1 MGFGQFAATSQ
12 FYLYGTKHCTQTGY
26 AKHRKEYAEYA
37 DDLLETDLSLEGKV
51 YIVTGGNSG
60 VGFEVAQ
67 FLASK
72 GAATYLVCRN
82 AKRGEAARQSIA
94 EATGNANVFLLLGDV
109 SLEADVRSL
118 WAEFERHSSEVRGL
132 AALQLDALVTNA
144 GALLNERTLS
154 AEGVEVTFASHL
166 LFGTYLLGKLAI
178 PCLEATEGGR
188 MVVVSSGGM
197 YNTKWPKWERA
208 VSYEGR
214 YDGQLAYAY
223 AKRGQVLLCERW
235 AKAHPSVAFMT
246 SHPGWTATPA
256 VDAAYGDQKKYL
268 EPMRTPWEGAEGIA
282 WLCVAD
288 TERLQSGGF
297 YLDRKPQVKHMAGP
311 FFTEGSHTKNT
322 SAEVDRM
329 MDMLEEW
336 STAAARP
343 AAPTSDEAMAAD
355 LKRPLRAMSRPIDIQ
370 AFMGRWYVAGGIL
383 TFLEQEK
390 KNCIEDYAFDH
401 DNNRIRVSFKM
412 NNAKGEETELLQ
424 RAKVVNETNTQW
436 SLSPKFGVY
445 LPLGIAYLVLD
456 CDTENYSYTVI
467 GVPDRSYV
475 WIMGRAPVMDEATW
489 AACVSRAEKCGYD
502 VSKLTRVEHDRDM
515 EKEGA
520 AAGKGAE
527 EPTAA
532 EALAAEEPAQV
543 AA

>member
-256 VDAAYGDQKKYL
+256 VDAAYGR
-268 EPMRTPWEGAEGIA
+268 P
-282 WLCVAD
+282 CS
-288 TERLQSGGF
+288 SGLF
-297 YLDRKPQVKHMAGP
+297 NASAGL
-311 FFTEGSHTKNT
+311 F
-322 SAEVDRM
+322 
-329 MDMLEEW
+329 
-336 STAAARP
+336 
-343 AAPTSDEAMAAD
+343 
-355 LKRPLRAMSRPIDIQ
+355 
-370 AFMGRWYVAGGIL
+370 
-383 TFLEQEK
+383 
-390 KNCIEDYAFDH
+390 
-401 DNNRIRVSFKM
+401 
-412 NNAKGEETELLQ
+412 
-424 RAKVVNETNTQW
+424 
-436 SLSPKFGVY
+436 
-445 LPLGIAYLVLD
+445 
-456 CDTENYSYTVI
+456 
-467 GVPDRSYV
+467 
-475 WIMGRAPVMDEATW
+475 
-489 AACVSRAEKCGYD
+489 
-502 VSKLTRVEHDRDM
+502 
-515 EKEGA
+515 
-520 AAGKGAE
+520 
-527 EPTAA
+527 
-532 EALAAEEPAQV
+532 
-543 AA
+543 